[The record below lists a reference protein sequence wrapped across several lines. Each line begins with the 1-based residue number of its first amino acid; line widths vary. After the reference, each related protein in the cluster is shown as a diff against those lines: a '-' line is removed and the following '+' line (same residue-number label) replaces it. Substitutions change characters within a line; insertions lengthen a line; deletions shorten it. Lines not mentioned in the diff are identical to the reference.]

1 MALKLKCAGDTWL
14 AGGERPPDGVEH
26 ADVCRRIGT
35 GRTPYGALI
44 DDDHLAASAATCRS
58 APEGVDESSAASEL
72 LPDPA
77 TPVKHVSTPFGIRT
91 VRLRRLLDIAFSMRK
106 RVVEGPAT
114 AGR

>member
-1 MALKLKCAGDTWL
+1 MRAL
-14 AGGERPPDGVEH
+14 RP
-26 ADVCRRIGT
+26 
-35 GRTPYGALI
+35 
-44 DDDHLAASAATCRS
+44 AS
-58 APEGVDESSAASEL
+58 L